1 MIAPRQS
8 FQTMNSM
15 LLFAAN
21 ASTVNMQYVKNSE
34 TEQNEHQLPTLNDG
48 VNNNAPIRPHISTLS
63 AAQYYV

>member
-1 MIAPRQS
+1 
-8 FQTMNSM
+8 M